1 MTAPMT
7 TIPTEREERACDE
20 IAKYWARYHGGLDEW
35 KRALPELLA
44 LFGCDDEYRA
54 GRIDLCG
61 VTDTWE
67 EDHGLTGADFARL
80 EGKICGWIA
89 AYMPL
94 FCRRNPGAATQA
106 DGSPQAPALRH

>member
-7 TIPTEREERACDE
+7 TMPTEKEELACDE
-20 IAKYWARYHGGLDEW
+20 IAKHWARHHGGLTEF
-35 KRALPELLA
+35 RQALPELLA
-44 LFGCDDEYRA
+44 LFGCEVEYRV

-67 EDHGLTGADFARL
+67 FDHGLTGADFARL
-80 EGKICGWIA
+80 VGQIEGWVA

-94 FCRRNPGAATQA
+94 FGRSRLAV
-106 DGSPQAPALRH
+106 PQK